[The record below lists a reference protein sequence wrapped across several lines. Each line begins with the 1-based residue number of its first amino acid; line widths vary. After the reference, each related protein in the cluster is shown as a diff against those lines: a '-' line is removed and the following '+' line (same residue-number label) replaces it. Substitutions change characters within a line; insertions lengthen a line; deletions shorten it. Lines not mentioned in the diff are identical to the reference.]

1 MDMNKKSV
9 GMMGVTVALGGAV
22 LGGTLLPSLAEEA
35 KPGYKDTPM
44 LPGGKWHVH
53 DSDRPHPPV
62 VTPGTSSTPDT
73 PGKAPS
79 DAIVLFDGTDLSRW
93 RTEGGQPSGWVV
105 ADGAMQVP
113 PKNTPNGGDIYTKDE
128 FGDCQLHIEWA
139 TPNPPKG
146 NSQDRGN
153 SGIFFFGRYEFQVL
167 DNFQNPTYSD
177 GQAGSIYGEA
187 PPQVN
192 ASRPPGEWQSYDI
205 IFTAPVFKD
214 NKLVTPAYATIL
226 HNGVLVQNH
235 TEIIGPTGHR
245 SRQDYKPHAAKG
257 PIKLQDH
264 GNPVRYRNIWIR
276 PLRSE
281 DDAPPAVALPAAQ

>member
-1 MDMNKKSV
+1 MNINKNSALL
-9 GMMGVTVALGGAV
+9 GAVALSGAM
-22 LGGTLLPSLAEEA
+22 LCGTILKVVAEEA

-53 DSDRPHPPV
+53 DSDRPHPPI

-93 RTEGGQPSGWVV
+93 RTGDGKASGWVV

-113 PKNTPNGGDIYTKDE
+113 PAKTPGGGDIWTKDE

-139 TPNPPKG
+139 TQNPPRGK
-146 NSQDRGN
+146 SQERGN
-153 SGIFFFGRYEFQVL
+153 SGIFMFGKYELQVL
-167 DNFQNPTYSD
+167 DNFQNPTYAD
-177 GQAGSIYGEA
+177 GQAGSVYGEA

-214 NKLVTPAYATIL
+214 DKLESPAYVTIL

-235 TEIIGPTGHR
+235 TEIFGPTGHR
-245 SRQDYKPHAAKG
+245 SLQSYKPHAAKG

-264 GNPVRYRNIWIR
+264 GNPTRYRNIWIR
-276 PLRSE
+276 PLRTE
-281 DDAPPAVALPAAQ
+281 GDALTEGETPAA